1 MAIITTSGLITNIRG
16 SIGGTTFQRSGG
28 GLSARNKPISVG
40 RGTTA
45 QLTVRH
51 INAQLNFSW
60 TNLLQSQRDVWS
72 SFAVFNNGQGITN
85 TGRKSANTGKTQFFA
100 VNMWCLQYSKPIVV
114 TPQFVPP
121 EQAFIPCPP
130 LFIESD
136 NLMNYVGNLDTTQQ
150 ILVTRISLPQ
160 SLSTLTA
167 NTGFRTLIFNQ
178 IDGDEQ
184 DWASAY
190 VKVYGIPLVGQ
201 KKYWISLQVV
211 NYVTGAI
218 SPITKQLVLFTAITP
233 TEGIGFMVIGTTF
246 IVD

>member
-1 MAIITTSGLITNIRG
+1 MAIIELGGFVTNIRG
-16 SIGGTTFQRSGG
+16 SIGGTTFQKSGG
-28 GLSARNKPISVG
+28 GLVARNKPRSTG
-40 RGTTA
+40 RGTQS

-51 INAQLNFSW
+51 INAQMNNAW
-60 TNLLQSQRDVWS
+60 TNFTQSQRDVWA
-72 SFAVFNNGQGITN
+72 SFAVFNNGQGKTN
-85 TGRKSANTGKTQFFA
+85 RGRKSANTGKTQFLA
-100 VNMWCLQYSKPIVV
+100 VNMWCLQYGKPIVV

-121 EQAFIPCPP
+121 EQAFIPAPP
-130 LFIESD
+130 LFTETD
-136 NLMNYVGNLDTTQQ
+136 NMMNYVGSLDTTQQ

-167 NTGFRTLIFNQ
+167 NTGFRTLVYDQ

-184 DWASAY
+184 DWAAAY

-211 NYVTGAI
+211 NYITGAI

-233 TEGIGFMVIGTTF
+233 TEGIGFMIIGDTF
-246 IVD
+246 IVA